1 MSDWR
6 DELLPEKEIIDNI
19 SNILMVSSQGELELI
34 IQICMGVKAWAFD
47 PRFMRESSAVFVYSS
62 FGITEYQPHNFFR
75 YYMDQFSIKNFTVI
89 EHTGINP
96 RIDRSTFTDIRNTMC
111 AIFPHLTDV
120 SMIPDGLIKT
130 VLREFT
136 SYLHD
141 DPEIYGGKSA
151 SRIYRAIDY
160 AKESKMGACVR
171 MLKSTTVEYEYFEE
185 VSVEPVYS
193 HECQYC
199 GNTVACIQS
208 TSTATCESCLAKRD
222 KDENNATC
230 DHVECGNYSCI
241 HYRGNEEFPD
251 DYCAE
256 R

>member
-6 DELLPEKEIIDNI
+6 DNLLPEKEIIDNI
-19 SNILMVSSQGELELI
+19 SNILMVASEGELELI
-34 IQICMGVKAWAFD
+34 VQICMGVKAWAFD
-47 PRFMRESSAVFVYSS
+47 PRFMKASSAFFVYSS
-62 FGITEYQPHNFFR
+62 FGIAEYQPHNFYR
-75 YYMDQFSIKNFTVI
+75 YYIDQFAIKNFTII
-89 EHTGINP
+89 EHTGVSP
-96 RIDRSTFTDIRNTMC
+96 KVDRSTFTDIRNTMR
-111 AIFPHLTDV
+111 AIFPDLTDV
-120 SMIPDGLIKT
+120 SMIPDSLIKS

-136 SYLHD
+136 SYLHN
-141 DPEIYGGKSA
+141 DPDIYLGNRA

-160 AKESKMGACVR
+160 AKEAKSGACVR
-171 MLKSTTVEYEYFEE
+171 IPKSTTVEYEYFDE
-185 VSVEPVYS
+185 VNVEPIYS

-208 TSTATCESCLAKRD
+208 TSSATCENCLAKRD
-222 KDENNATC
+222 QDDKNAAC

-241 HYRGNEEFPD
+241 HYRGNEDFSD